1 MSTPSAAAGLDP
13 RDGLLALA
21 LGYAARG
28 WRVFPV
34 SVGRK
39 KPPAVKDWENR
50 ATTDPERITRA
61 WTTALY
67 NVGIACGP
75 SKLVVIDLDMPKPG
89 ETPPAAYRQPGV
101 NGGADVLAML
111 CEALDQPFPAT
122 YAVRTASGGLHL
134 YFTAP
139 AGVPL
144 HNTAKRLGWLI
155 DTRAS
160 GGYAVA
166 AGSIVNGRPYE
177 VICECDP
184 EPLPA
189 WLTERLA
196 DPAPPPP
203 RPAETAPT
211 GTGAGYAAAALRGE
225 LDRVLAAQPGQR
237 NHTLNQAAFALGQL
251 VAAGLLTRALVE
263 DALTLAGHDIGLT
276 TRECA
281 ATIRS
286 GLDGG
291 ERKPRTAPSPGD
303 DTTGRLPLDTAPGQ
317 NHRDN
322 LPPAA

>member
-1 MSTPSAAAGLDP
+1 MTAPND
-13 RDGLLALA
+13 DLLALA
-21 LGYAARG
+21 LAYAARG
-28 WRVFPV
+28 WRVFPIG
-34 SVGRK
+34 VGRK
-39 KPPAVKDWENR
+39 SPPAVKDWENR

-61 WTTALY
+61 WSTAPF

-75 SKLVVIDLDMPKPG
+75 SKLVVIDLDKPKPG
-89 ETPPAAYRQPGV
+89 QEPPPAYRKPGI
-101 NGGADVLAML
+101 NDGADVLAML
-111 CEALDQPFPAT
+111 CDALDQPFPAT

-155 DTRAS
+155 DTRAN

-166 AGSIVNGRPYE
+166 AGSVVNRRPYE
-177 VICECDP
+177 VLCECEP

-196 DPAPPPP
+196 DPTPAP
-203 RPAETAPT
+203 RAAGAATVST
-211 GTGAGYAAAALRGE
+211 GPGYAAAALRGE
-225 LDRVLAAQPGQR
+225 LDRVLGAQPGQR

-251 VAAGLLTRALVE
+251 VAGGLLSRALVE
-263 DALTLAGHDIGLT
+263 DALTLAGQGIGLT

-286 GLDGG
+286 GLHGG
-291 ERKPRTAPSPGD
+291 ERKPRDLPADAMRHPQL
-303 DTTGRLPLDTAPGQ
+303 DTTPEHPS
-317 NHRDN
+317 
-322 LPPAA
+322 AA